1 MRSASTIRALAIR
14 LEANGSTH
22 PRTAETRAALA
33 AVLMAQ
39 GRITE
44 ALAAAMEA
52 EGIGRRHLRLTLE
65 SLSERQGLAYA
76 AARPKGLDLALSIAS
91 EPAAL
96 PPIADA
102 VVRGRAIVLD
112 AVATRRRFAGSSPEL
127 ASLWRATTEA
137 TQRLADLAVAP
148 STADAARQTALI
160 GAAQRD
166 KEATEAAL
174 ADHSAAFGARFS
186 LAATSASTRCW
197 PSSPRARRWSPS
209 SATTARHQR
218 HRPGQA
224 SSRYGPRAAYAAVV
238 LRGRD
243 ADPVLVHTGD
253 AATVESLV
261 TRWRRAVVD
270 DVSASGPP
278 TPAADRALRS
288 IGAALRQR
296 VWDPVAAH
304 LDGIDQVF
312 VVP

>member
-1 MRSASTIRALAIR
+1 
-14 LEANGSTH
+14 
-22 PRTAETRAALA
+22 
-33 AVLMAQ
+33 
-39 GRITE
+39 
-44 ALAAAMEA
+44 MEA

-174 ADHSAAFGARFS
+174 ADHSAAFGAD
-186 LAATSASTRCW
+186 L
-197 PSSPRARRWSPS
+197 ARRDIGLDAVLAVLPARTALVSFVRYDRTAPAPS
-209 SATTARHQR
+209 A
-218 HRPGQA
+218 RPGQQPL
-224 SSRYGPRAAYAAVV
+224 RTTAAYAAVV

-243 ADPVLVHTGD
+243 ADPGAGAHRRRRDGGVARHQV
-253 AATVESLV
+253 AA
-261 TRWRRAVVD
+261 RRR
-270 DVSASGPP
+270 G
-278 TPAADRALRS
+278 R
-288 IGAALRQR
+288 RQR
-296 VWDPVAAH
+296 VGTSHTGGGSGPSKHRSRVAPAGVGSRRRAPRRH
-304 LDGIDQVF
+304 RSGLRRA
-312 VVP
+312 